1 LFSDLDFS
9 TFSFFFR
16 QKNAIF
22 ATLLAEIVFYPS
34 FGIHYLHI
42 STLKSIME
50 KSALQIQRAAY
61 QPKLPVALQ
70 GAVKLKEGAPTQSVD
85 NQEEIKKLFPN
96 TYGMPLVE
104 FVPGEETSHEPM
116 NVGVILSGGQA
127 PGGHNVITGLFDAV
141 KKLNPANRLYGFILG
156 PGGLVDH
163 NYMEITA
170 EIANEYRNTGG
181 FDMIGSG
188 RTKLEKVEQFEKGL
202 EIIRELNIKAVVI
215 IGGDDSN
222 TNACVLAEY
231 YAAKNY
237 GVQVIGCPKT
247 IDGDLKNDQIETS
260 FGFDTACK
268 TYSELIGNIERD
280 CNSARKYWH
289 FIKVMG
295 RSASHIALECALQ
308 TQPNIC
314 LISEEVE
321 LKEMSLDDVVNQIAE
336 AVVARANDG
345 NNFGTVI
352 VPEGLIEFIPA
363 IKKLIAQLNDVLA
376 LSEAKD
382 LGRSELI
389 DFAKSH
395 LTEENLAVFNSL
407 PYAVARQ
414 LALDRDPHGNVQ
426 VSLIET
432 EKLLSTMVAQ
442 KLEKLKKEGRYS
454 GKFASQHHF
463 FGYEGRCAAPS
474 NFDADYCYAL
484 GTSAAQLI
492 AAGKTGYMAIV
503 KNTTAPAAEWV
514 AGGVPITMMMNM
526 ERRSGEMKP
535 VIRKALVELDGA
547 PFKAFAAVRDRWA
560 RETAYVYP
568 GPIQYWGP
576 TEVCDQPTKTLAL
589 EQAK

>member
-1 LFSDLDFS
+1 
-9 TFSFFFR
+9 
-16 QKNAIF
+16 
-22 ATLLAEIVFYPS
+22 
-34 FGIHYLHI
+34 
-42 STLKSIME
+42 ME
-50 KSALQIQRAAY
+50 KSALQLARAAY
-61 QPKLPVALQ
+61 QPKLPKALQ
-70 GAVKLKEGAPTQSVD
+70 GAVKVKEGAATQSVGD
-85 NQEEIKKLFPN
+85 QEEIKKLFPN
-96 TYGMPLVE
+96 TYGMPIVE
-104 FVPGEETSHEPM
+104 FEPATEANNTKM
-116 NVGVILSGGQA
+116 NVGIILSGGQA
-127 PGGHNVITGLFDAV
+127 PGGHNVITGLFDQI
-141 KKLNPANRLYGFILG
+141 KKLNPENRLFGFILG

-163 NYMEITA
+163 NYMELTA
-170 EIANEYRNTGG
+170 DIIDEYRNTGG

-188 RTKLEKVEQFEKGL
+188 RTKLEKVDQFEKGL
-202 EIIRELNIKAVVI
+202 EIIRELNIKAIVI

-314 LISEEVE
+314 LVSEEIE
-321 LKEMSLDDVVNQIAE
+321 QKGMSLDDIVTYIAN
-336 AVVARANDG
+336 AVCQRAADG

-352 VPEGLIEFIPA
+352 IPEGVIEFIPA

-376 LSEAKD
+376 MPEAK
-382 LGRSELI
+382 ELDRHESI
-389 DFAKSH
+389 DFVKAH
-395 LTEENLAVFNSL
+395 LTDENLAVFNSL
-407 PYAVARQ
+407 PTGVARQ

-442 KLEKLKKEGRYS
+442 KLEKMKKEGKYA
-454 GKFASQHHF
+454 GKFSAQHHF

-492 AAGKTGYMAIV
+492 ANGKTGYMAIV
-503 KNTTAPAAEWV
+503 KNTTAPAEQWI

-526 ERRSGEMKP
+526 EKRAGEMKP

-547 PFKAFAAVRDRWA
+547 PFKTFAAQRDRWA

-576 TEVCDQPTKTLAL
+576 TEVCDQPTRTLAL
-589 EQAK
+589 EQGK

>member
-1 LFSDLDFS
+1 
-9 TFSFFFR
+9 
-16 QKNAIF
+16 
-22 ATLLAEIVFYPS
+22 
-34 FGIHYLHI
+34 
-42 STLKSIME
+42 ME
-50 KSALQIQRAAY
+50 KSALQIARAAY
-61 QPKLPVALQ
+61 QPKLPKALQ
-70 GAVKLKEGAPTQSVD
+70 GAVKIKEGAPTQSVD
-85 NQEEIKKLFPN
+85 NQEDIKKLFPN
-96 TYGMPLVE
+96 TYGMPIIE
-104 FVPGEETSHEPM
+104 FEPATSENNSKI

-127 PGGHNVITGLFDAV
+127 PGGHNVITGLFDQI
-141 KKLNPANRLYGFILG
+141 KRLNPENRLFGFILG
-156 PGGLVDH
+156 PGGFVDH
-163 NYMEITA
+163 NYKELTA
-170 EIANEYRNTGG
+170 EVIDEYRNTGG

-202 EIIRELNIKAVVI
+202 EIARELNLSAIVI

-237 GVQVIGCPKT
+237 GIQVIGCPKT
-247 IDGDLKNDQIETS
+247 IDGDLKNEQIETS

-308 TQPNIC
+308 CQPNVC
-314 LISEEVE
+314 LVSEEVE
-321 LKEMSLDDVVNQIAE
+321 QKDMTLNQIVDDLCQIIAKRAE
-336 AVVARANDG
+336 DG

-363 IKKLIAQLNDVLA
+363 IGRLIQELNDLLA
-376 LSEAKD
+376 AHGADYKD
-382 LGRSELI
+382 LDKEAQRKYIIE
-389 DFAKSH
+389 H
-395 LTEENLAVFNSL
+395 LSKENAATFETL
-407 PYAVARQ
+407 PADVARQ
-414 LALDRDPHGNVQ
+414 LSLDRDPHGNVQ

-432 EKLLSTMVAQ
+432 EKLLSAMCEAR
-442 KLEKLKKEGRYS
+442 LAEMKKEGKDV
-454 GKFASQHHF
+454 GKFAAQHHF

-492 AAGKTGYMAIV
+492 ANGKTGYMAIV
-503 KNTTAPAAEWV
+503 KNTTAPADQWI

-526 ERRSGEMKP
+526 ERRNGEMKP

-547 PFKAFAAVRDRWA
+547 PFKEFASKRDVWA

-589 EQAK
+589 EQA

>member
-1 LFSDLDFS
+1 
-9 TFSFFFR
+9 
-16 QKNAIF
+16 
-22 ATLLAEIVFYPS
+22 
-34 FGIHYLHI
+34 
-42 STLKSIME
+42 ME
-50 KSALQIQRAAY
+50 KSALQLARAAY
-61 QPKLPVALQ
+61 QPKLPKALQ
-70 GAVKLKEGAPTQSVD
+70 GAVKIKEGQPTQSVGD
-85 NQEEIKKLFPN
+85 QEEIKKLFPN
-96 TYGMPLVE
+96 TYGMPIVE
-104 FVPGEETSHEPM
+104 FEPATEANTKKM
-116 NVGVILSGGQA
+116 NVGIILSGGQA
-127 PGGHNVITGLFDAV
+127 PGGHNVITGLFDQI
-141 KKLNPANRLYGFILG
+141 KKLNPENRLYGFILG

-163 NYMEITA
+163 NYMELTEDI
-170 EIANEYRNTGG
+170 IDNYRNTGG

-202 EIIRELNIKAVVI
+202 EIIRELDIKAIVI

-247 IDGDLKNDQIETS
+247 IDGDLKNEQIETS

-314 LISEEVE
+314 LISEEIE
-321 LKEMSLDDVVNQIAE
+321 QKAMSLDDIVEYIAN
-336 AVVARANDG
+336 AVAARAADG

-352 VPEGLIEFIPA
+352 IPEGVIEFIPA

-376 LSEAKD
+376 LPEAKEISRD
-382 LGRSELI
+382 EQV

-407 PYAVARQ
+407 PVGVARQ

-442 KLEKLKKEGRYS
+442 KLEKMKKEGKYV
-454 GKFASQHHF
+454 GKFGTQHHF

-492 AAGKTGYMAIV
+492 ANGKTGYMAIV
-503 KNTTAPAAEWV
+503 KNTTAPADQWI

-526 ERRSGEMKP
+526 EKRAGEMKP

-547 PFKAFAAVRDRWA
+547 PFKEFAAHRDMWA
-560 RETAYVYP
+560 RQTAYIYP

-576 TEVCDQPTKTLAL
+576 TEVCDQPTRTLAL
-589 EQAK
+589 EQKK

>member
-1 LFSDLDFS
+1 
-9 TFSFFFR
+9 
-16 QKNAIF
+16 
-22 ATLLAEIVFYPS
+22 
-34 FGIHYLHI
+34 
-42 STLKSIME
+42 ME
-50 KSALQIQRAAY
+50 KSALQIARAAY
-61 QPKLPVALQ
+61 QPKLPKALQ
-70 GAVKLKEGAPTQSVD
+70 GPVKVKEGAATQSVG
-85 NQEEIKKLFPN
+85 NQEEIKALFPN
-96 TYGMPLVE
+96 TYGMPVVE
-104 FVPGEETSHEPM
+104 FVPAESENREAI
-116 NVGVILSGGQA
+116 NVGIILSGGQA
-127 PGGHNVITGLFDAV
+127 PGGHNVISGLYDGV
-141 KKLNPANRLYGFILG
+141 KSLNKESKLYGFLMG

-163 NYMEITA
+163 KYVEFTDEFID
-170 EIANEYRNTGG
+170 EYRNTGG
-181 FDMIGSG
+181 FDIIGSG
-188 RTKLEKVEQFEKGL
+188 RTKLEKEAQFESGIQIL
-202 EIIRELNIKAVVI
+202 RELGIKALVI

-231 YAAKNY
+231 YAAKKY

-247 IDGDLKNDQIETS
+247 IDGDLKNEQIETS

-268 TYSELIGNIERD
+268 TYSELIGNIQRD

-314 LISEEVE
+314 LVSEEVE
-321 LKEMSLDDVVNQIAE
+321 AKGQSLDDIVTYIAE
-336 AVVARANDG
+336 TVAARAADG
-345 NNFGTVI
+345 NNFGTVVI
-352 VPEGLIEFIPA
+352 PEGVIEFIPA

-376 LSEAKD
+376 LPEAKTISRD
-382 LGRSELI
+382 EQV

-395 LTEENLAVFNSL
+395 LTPENLAVFNSL
-407 PYAVARQ
+407 PTGVARQ

-432 EKLLSTMVAQ
+432 EKLLSEMVGK
-442 KLEKLKKEGRYS
+442 KLEQMKKDGKYV
-454 GKFASQHHF
+454 GKFGTQHHF

-492 AAGKTGYMAIV
+492 ANGKTGYMAIV
-503 KNTTAPAAEWV
+503 KNTTAPAEQWI

-526 ERRSGEMKP
+526 EKRAGEMKP

-547 PFKAFAAVRDRWA
+547 PFKEFAAHRDEWA
-560 RETAYVYP
+560 RKTAYVYP

-576 TEVCDQPTKTLAL
+576 TEVCDQPTMTLAL

>member
-1 LFSDLDFS
+1 
-9 TFSFFFR
+9 
-16 QKNAIF
+16 
-22 ATLLAEIVFYPS
+22 
-34 FGIHYLHI
+34 
-42 STLKSIME
+42 ME
-50 KSALQIQRAAY
+50 KSALQKARAAY
-61 QPKLPVALQ
+61 QPKLPKALQ
-70 GAVKLKEGAPTQSVD
+70 GAVKIKEGKATQSVGD
-85 NQEEIKKLFPN
+85 QEEIKKLFPN
-96 TYGMPLVE
+96 TYGMPIVE
-104 FVPGEETSHEPM
+104 FEPATEANTKKM
-116 NVGVILSGGQA
+116 NVGIILSGGQA
-127 PGGHNVITGLFDAV
+127 PGGHNVITGLFDQI
-141 KKLNPANRLYGFILG
+141 KKLNPENRLYGFILG

-163 NYMEITA
+163 NYMELTK
-170 EIANEYRNTGG
+170 EIIDEYRNTGG

-188 RTKLEKVEQFEKGL
+188 RTKLEKVDQFEKGL
-202 EIIRELNIKAVVI
+202 EIIRELDIKAIVI

-314 LISEEVE
+314 LVSEEVE
-321 LKEMSLDDVVNQIAE
+321 AKAQSLDDIVTYIAN
-336 AVVARANDG
+336 AVAQRAADG

-352 VPEGLIEFIPA
+352 IPEGVIEFIPA

-376 LSEAKD
+376 LPEAKEISRD
-382 LGRSELI
+382 EQV

-395 LTEENLAVFNSL
+395 LTAENLAVFNSL
-407 PYAVARQ
+407 PVGVARQ

-442 KLEKLKKEGRYS
+442 KLEKMKKEGTFA
-454 GKFASQHHF
+454 GKFSAQHHF

-492 AAGKTGYMAIV
+492 ANGKTGYMAIV
-503 KNTTAPAAEWV
+503 KNTTAPAEQWI

-526 ERRSGEMKP
+526 EKRNGEMKP

-547 PFKAFAAVRDRWA
+547 PFKTFAAQRDEWA
-560 RETAYVYP
+560 RKTAYVYP

-576 TEVCDQPTKTLAL
+576 TEVCDQPTMTLAL